1 MPFVKKCFSNLFKPL
16 ALDDSNKKEMYI
28 TQILGKVWNDYNN
41 APIQHVAYAISV
53 CYTILNPAIE
63 HITIDES
70 IMGLVNKY
78 LVSITKYYKV

>member
-1 MPFVKKCFSNLFKPL
+1 MPSVKKCFGNLFKPL
-16 ALDDSNKKEMYI
+16 ALNDNNKNELYI
-28 TQILGKVWNDYNN
+28 TRILGKVWSDYNK

-78 LVSITKYYKV
+78 MVSIIKYYKV